1 MLTLRRHFHQ
11 IQKLDVP
18 RIPAAN
24 DGNNQDEDE
33 DEDED
38 EQGEHRHDEEEE
50 EEEPIWTAR
59 PFGRVCR
66 CGWF

>member
-1 MLTLRRHFHQ
+1 MRTLRRHFHQ

-24 DGNNQDEDE
+24 DGNNEDE

-50 EEEPIWTAR
+50 EEEEPIWTAR
-59 PFGRVCR
+59 PFGRACR
-66 CGWF
+66 RGWL

>member
-1 MLTLRRHFHQ
+1 MRTLRRHFHQ

-24 DGNNQDEDE
+24 DGNNEDEDE

-38 EQGEHRHDEEEE
+38 EQGEYRHDEEEE
-50 EEEPIWTAR
+50 EETTANEITK
-59 PFGRVCR
+59 VSTTD
-66 CGWF
+66 